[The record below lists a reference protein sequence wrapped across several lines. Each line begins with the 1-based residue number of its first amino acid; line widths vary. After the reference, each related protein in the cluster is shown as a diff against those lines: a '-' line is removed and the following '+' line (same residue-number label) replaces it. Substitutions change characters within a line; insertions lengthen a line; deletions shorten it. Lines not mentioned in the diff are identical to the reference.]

1 ASQAQQAALS
11 ATSAASTDI
20 AAANAAEANAKQAA
34 GSTGM
39 DGAAITQG
47 QNAAQA
53 AFQAIQQATGV
64 PQ

>member
-1 ASQAQQAALS
+1 SQAQQASQS
-11 ATSAASTDI
+11 AASAASTDL
-20 AAANAAEANAKQAA
+20 AAANAAEANAQQAA
-34 GSTGM
+34 GNSGM

-53 AFQAIQQATGV
+53 AFRTIQQATGV